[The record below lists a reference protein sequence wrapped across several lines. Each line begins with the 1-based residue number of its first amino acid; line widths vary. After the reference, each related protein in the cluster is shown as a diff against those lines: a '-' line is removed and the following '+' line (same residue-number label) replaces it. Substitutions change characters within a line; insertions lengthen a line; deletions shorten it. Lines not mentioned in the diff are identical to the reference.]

1 MQAIPQNILRVSKLF
16 FLRVSP
22 KARASATNHS
32 SVYPS
37 IIRAGNVFLVSE
49 KRTVNGVESLP
60 RIGVLYGTAG
70 AWKTSAVRMGD
81 TRGCT

>member
-1 MQAIPQNILRVSKLF
+1 MREYLLLNLMIKLVNIFRVF
-16 FLRVSP
+16 
-22 KARASATNHS
+22 
-32 SVYPS
+32 
-37 IIRAGNVFLVSE
+37 RAGNVFLVSE

-81 TRGCT
+81 TREIH

>member
-1 MQAIPQNILRVSKLF
+1 M
-16 FLRVSP
+16 
-22 KARASATNHS
+22 
-32 SVYPS
+32 Y
-37 IIRAGNVFLVSE
+37 IRAGNVFLVSE

-81 TRGCT
+81 TRGYA

>member
-1 MQAIPQNILRVSKLF
+1 VPPLLH

-22 KARASATNHS
+22 KARALATK
-32 SVYPS
+32 PS
-37 IIRAGNVFLVSE
+37 IRVSLIRAGNVFLVSE

-81 TRGCT
+81 TREYA

>member
-1 MQAIPQNILRVSKLF
+1 MGDTIYINY
-16 FLRVSP
+16 FLNAEMHP
-22 KARASATNHS
+22 N
-32 SVYPS
+32 
-37 IIRAGNVFLVSE
+37 IRAGNVFLVSE

-81 TRGCT
+81 TRGFA

>member
-1 MQAIPQNILRVSKLF
+1 MLRYLVFHHQFVS
-16 FLRVSP
+16 
-22 KARASATNHS
+22 
-32 SVYPS
+32 
-37 IIRAGNVFLVSE
+37 IRAGNVFLVSE

-81 TRGCT
+81 TRGYA

>member
-1 MQAIPQNILRVSKLF
+1 MEPQKWGNKSMYSVIPLSTLE
-16 FLRVSP
+16 P
-22 KARASATNHS
+22 
-32 SVYPS
+32 
-37 IIRAGNVFLVSE
+37 IRAGNVFLVSE

-81 TRGCT
+81 TREYA

>member
-1 MQAIPQNILRVSKLF
+1 MRGTKCTYIINRVQI
-16 FLRVSP
+16 
-22 KARASATNHS
+22 
-32 SVYPS
+32 Y
-37 IIRAGNVFLVSE
+37 AGNVFLVSE

-81 TRGCT
+81 TR

>member
-1 MQAIPQNILRVSKLF
+1 MKRLLALLSLF
-16 FLRVSP
+16 
-22 KARASATNHS
+22 ACATMFAADYY
-32 SVYPS
+32 V
-37 IIRAGNVFLVSE
+37 GNVFLVSE

-81 TRGCT
+81 TRGFA

>member
-1 MQAIPQNILRVSKLF
+1 M
-16 FLRVSP
+16 
-22 KARASATNHS
+22 
-32 SVYPS
+32 Y
-37 IIRAGNVFLVSE
+37 IRAGNVFLVSE

-81 TRGCT
+81 TREYA

>member
-1 MQAIPQNILRVSKLF
+1 MKIFTIISYSYPFRAFRV
-16 FLRVSP
+16 
-22 KARASATNHS
+22 
-32 SVYPS
+32 
-37 IIRAGNVFLVSE
+37 GNVFLVPK

-81 TRGCT
+81 TRERH